1 MKKAMGNAFKDVAM
15 KAFKQD
21 LWHFILVAYLNASLM
36 PFEKSNMLG
45 GYVLQCFD
53 LAI

>member
-1 MKKAMGNAFKDVAM
+1 MGNAFKDVAM
-15 KAFKQD
+15 KAFK
-21 LWHFILVAYLNASLM
+21 HFILVAYLNASLL